1 MTRRRCARR
10 SPRTNRRDT
19 ASWARAN
26 GLRFG
31 ASNASGS
38 EGSRGAEGAKRA
50 EGADGAGAEGAD
62 GAEGAGADGAGGRGA
77 PVSFASRSGQS
88 LKLRTLLKSGSVV
101 TSGR

>member
-31 ASNASGS
+31 ASNASASGES
-38 EGSRGAEGAKRA
+38 RRAEGAEGVDGAEGA
-50 EGADGAGAEGAD
+50 GAGGAE

-88 LKLRTLLKSGSVV
+88 LKLRTLLKSGSV
-101 TSGR
+101 